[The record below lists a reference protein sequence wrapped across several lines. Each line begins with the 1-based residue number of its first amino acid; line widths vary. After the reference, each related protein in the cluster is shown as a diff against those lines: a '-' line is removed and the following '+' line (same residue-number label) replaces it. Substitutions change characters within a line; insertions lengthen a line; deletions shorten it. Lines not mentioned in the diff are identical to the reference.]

1 MLFVYL
7 QLIAP
12 SVIQQRLCK
21 ENKKPSFVFKILAY
35 NTLAF
40 GLLPKPCPR
49 EAAGA
54 CTLNELLTKDI
65 LSRSAAGEPLVRVY
79 SIPCLKP
86 LNQATIWRWC
96 LKGKIPALRLGRDFF
111 TVESLVHEA
120 IAAENASPSDVQT
133 AGSLRHESAMAS
145 LRARGVLDAPKPRK
159 PKSKS

>member
-1 MLFVYL
+1 MRGHFRKGSL
-7 QLIAP
+7 
-12 SVIQQRLCK
+12 
-21 ENKKPSFVFKILAY
+21 Y
-35 NTLAF
+35 NIAF

-79 SIPCLKP
+79 AIPCLKP